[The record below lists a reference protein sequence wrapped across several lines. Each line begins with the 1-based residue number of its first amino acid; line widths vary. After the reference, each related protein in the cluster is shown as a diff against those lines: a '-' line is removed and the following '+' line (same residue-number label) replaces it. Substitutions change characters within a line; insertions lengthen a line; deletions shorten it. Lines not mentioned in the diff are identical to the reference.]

1 MARIRTSHVGSLP
14 RSQEV
19 VDFIFAR
26 ENNEDYDETSFD
38 EVMTK
43 AVHDTV

>member
-1 MARIRTSHVGSLP
+1 MGKILTSHVGSLP

-26 ENNEDYDETSFD
+26 EKGNEFDQAAFDDLYDPISF
-38 EVMTK
+38 
-43 AVHDTV
+43 

>member
-1 MARIRTSHVGSLP
+1 MSKVLTTHTGSLP

-26 ENNEDYDETSFD
+26 ENGTPYDQDGFD
-38 EVMTK
+38 HK
-43 AVHDTV
+43 AFRFHAQR